1 MLHRLKKIMI
11 IFLAQLF
18 WGPQAFGAFPTPWQ
32 IGFQE
37 SASPIM
43 DRILELHNGLMIVI
57 CVIAAVV
64 TALLG
69 YVMFRYSAKRQKEA
83 SQTTHHT
90 LLEIVW
96 TAIPALIVVFIAVP
110 SVKLIYFTDAEPKE
124 AHMIKVIG
132 HQWYWTYEYPD
143 HDIKFDSYMIE
154 DKDIKP
160 GQIRLLEVD
169 NRIIVPVGKPICLQI
184 TSADVLHSWAVPALG
199 VKKDAVTGR
208 LNQTWVQ
215 VDKPGVYFGQCSE
228 ICGMKHGF
236 MPIVIEAVSQE
247 EFDAWIQEAKQKFA
261 MLSPQTLL
269 AMNPAALV
277 KQAPQ
282 V

>member
-1 MLHRLKKIMI
+1 MLHRLAKIMI
-11 IFLAQLF
+11 ILLAQFFL
-18 WGPQAFGAFPTPWQ
+18 GYSAFAAFPKPWQ

-43 DRILELHNGLMIVI
+43 DRIVSLHNSLMIVI
-57 CVIAAVV
+57 CVIAAIV
-64 TALLG
+64 TVLLG

-96 TAIPALIVVFIAVP
+96 TAIPAIIVVFIAVP

-124 AHMIKVIG
+124 ALTIKVVG

-143 HDIKFDSYMIE
+143 QGIQFDSYMVE

-169 NRIIVPVGKPICLQI
+169 NRIIVPVGKPVCLQI

-236 MPIVIEAVSQE
+236 MPIVIEAVPQE
-247 EFDAWIQEAKQKFA
+247 QFDAWIQEAKQKFA
-261 MLSPQTLL
+261 FLSPQTLM
-269 AMNPAALV
+269 AMKPSVLV
-277 KQAPQ
+277 TQAPQ

>member
-1 MLHRLKKIMI
+1 MV
-11 IFLAQLF
+11 IFLGQL
-18 WGPQAFGAFPTPWQ
+18 WGGHSAFAAFPKPWQ
-32 IGFQE
+32 MGFQE

-43 DRILELHNGLMIVI
+43 DRILSLHNTLFILI
-57 CVIAAVV
+57 CVIAAIV

-69 YVMFRYSAKRQKEA
+69 YVMFRYSAERQKVA

-96 TAIPALIVVFIAVP
+96 TAIPAIIVVFIAIP
-110 SVKLIYFTDAEPKE
+110 SVKLIYFTDAEPKD
-124 AHMIKVIG
+124 ALTIKVVG

-143 HDIKFDSYMIE
+143 QAIKFDSYMIE
-154 DKDIKP
+154 DKDIQA

-169 NRIIVPVGKPICLQI
+169 NRIVVPAGKPICLQI

-236 MPIVIEAVSQE
+236 MPIVIQAVSPE
-247 EFDAWIQEAKQKFA
+247 EFEAWVQEAKQKFA
-261 MLSPQTLL
+261 YLSSQTLL
-269 AMNPAALV
+269 AMKPSRIV
-277 KQAPQ
+277 THVPQ